1 MPTLEKHFKNACAMS
16 NAFFPPLS
24 TENPNWRQ
32 KADLTIKRMSMCNA
46 LEARVRSESWMTM
59 RAHWKNIDEVILPSF
74 PRFSEEDLRN
84 LTLGSY
90 QLQLASEYSNQHVRK
105 KIGCH
110 CMSGYGRLSQYR
122 FIF

>member
-32 KADLTIKRMSMCNA
+32 KADLTIKLMSMCNA

-90 QLQLASEYSNQHVRK
+90 QLQLASEYSNQHVREK
-105 KIGCH
+105 SYHEI
-110 CMSGYGRLSQYR
+110 
-122 FIF
+122 